1 MKIVKTDTLHS
12 DFVSLVHLLDAE
24 LQGQYGAVEAIYNE
38 HNKTGALET
47 ALVGYLDDNPVA
59 CGCFRAIDDQTV
71 ELKRMFVHR
80 DYRGQGLSTLLLK
93 ALEDWAKELGYCI
106 AILETGRLQRE
117 AIGLY
122 QKLQYEVTENY
133 APYIGIESSIC
144 MSKRMA

>member
-1 MKIVKTDTLHS
+1 MQALYD
-12 DFVSLVHLLDAE
+12 
-24 LQGQYGAVEAIYNE
+24 E
-38 HNKTGALET
+38 HNKTGVLPT
-47 ALVGYLDDNPVA
+47 ALVGYQDEIPVA
-59 CGCFRAIDDQTV
+59 CGCFRRVDGQTV
-71 ELKRMFVHR
+71 ELKRMFVRKDH
-80 DYRGQGLSTLLLK
+80 RGQGLSALLLE

-133 APYIGIESSIC
+133 APYVGIEPSIC